1 MVNCTNLKSTD
12 IVKLLSVLLEDN
24 RGIELLKQYDP
35 DMLKCNVLMLGDDD
49 FTQSLRVR
57 GLSLELTNELGR
69 LSVEDEDMDLIT
81 DACHEIY
88 DRCISYWA
96 GRALSGQDSHVWLQC
111 DPKDALLN
119 WGPEFEDGTSVD
131 LGYAL
136 KVCDFEV
143 LDWLI
148 NPLWISC
155 MVLPDPQK
163 KVTNVMKTAGF
174 YALQGLL
181 AVKPMS
187 YVELFLNEKLTDFLL
202 SVQAGYGLYSDIR
215 IGAQKAFC
223 DVACVGETDIW
234 MQDDDSF
241 ESWREDF
248 IREQMLQRDE
258 LLLKQ
263 LYVVEDRQ
271 TDFNDGY
278 DLLRQFHYNEH
289 MSESEIKILG
299 KNLAADPRLKQLL
312 HHTLF
317 QMSDFSTAILRIA
330 SNDRMFLLD

>member
-1 MVNCTNLKSTD
+1 MVNCNKSKSTD
-12 IVKLLSVLLEDN
+12 IVKLLSVLLKDN
-24 RGIELLKQYDP
+24 RGIELLKQHDP
-35 DMLKCNVLMLGDDD
+35 DALKCNELMLGADD
-49 FTQSLRVR
+49 FAQSLRVR
-57 GLSLELTNELGR
+57 GVSLELTKELGR

-111 DPKDALLN
+111 DPNDELLN
-119 WGPEFEDGTSVD
+119 WGPKFEDGTSVD
-131 LGYAL
+131 LGHAL

-148 NPLWISC
+148 NPLWICC

-163 KVTNVMKTAGF
+163 KVANVMKSAGF

-187 YVELFLNEKLTDFLL
+187 YVELFLNEKLNDFLL
-202 SVQAGYGLYSDIR
+202 AVQAGYGLDSDIR
-215 IGAQKAFC
+215 IGAKKAFC
-223 DVACVGETDIW
+223 DAACVGDTDIW
-234 MQDDDSF
+234 MQDDENF
-241 ESWREDF
+241 KSWREDF

-263 LYVVEDRQ
+263 LYVIEDRQ
-271 TDFNDGY
+271 ADFNDGY
-278 DLLRQFHYNEH
+278 GLLRHFHYNEY
-289 MSESEIKILG
+289 MTESELNSLG
-299 KNLAADPRLKQLL
+299 KNLAVDPRLKQLL

-317 QMSDFSTAILRIA
+317 QMSDFSTAILKVA
-330 SNDRMFLLD
+330 SNGRMFLLD